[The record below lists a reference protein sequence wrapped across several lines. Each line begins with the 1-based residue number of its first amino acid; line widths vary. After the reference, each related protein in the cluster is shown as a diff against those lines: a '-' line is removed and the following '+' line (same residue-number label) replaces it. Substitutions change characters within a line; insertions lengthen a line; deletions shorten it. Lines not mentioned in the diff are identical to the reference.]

1 MFLLPSGLPVEPFKV
16 YQLNALLL
24 LLSNWCFLVSNHLPT
39 CRRVHCMEC
48 VCVCLIYECRAQSGF
63 SFSTSRA
70 ACCPRRSSR
79 SLTLRLSDATVTLWE
94 QKDFKRDKMCLYK
107 TCCWM
112 HNVSSECNIVF
123 LKIWIAITWPELHPT
138 SLCLQIKH
146 WQCNLHHC

>member
-1 MFLLPSGLPVEPFKV
+1 MFLLPSGPPVEPFKV

-39 CRRVHCMEC
+39 CRRVRCMEC

-79 SLTLRLSDATVTLWE
+79 SLTLRLSDATVTLWG
-94 QKDFKRDKMCLYK
+94 QKDFKRDKMCLHK

-112 HNVSSECNIVF
+112 HNVSSECNIMF
-123 LKIWIAITWPELHPT
+123 LQNMNSYYMTWTPSNFIMSSNQTLT
-138 SLCLQIKH
+138 V
-146 WQCNLHHC
+146 